1 MAKSDLRIL
10 ALVMAGGEGRRL
22 LPLTLERSKPAVPFG
37 GSYRIVDFV
46 LSNFLNSGIYSQFV
60 LVQYRSQSLIH
71 HLREGWRI
79 STPHPDDFLTIVP
92 PQMRVGTNWY
102 RGTADAVYQNFNL
115 IYDFRPD
122 LIAVFG
128 ADHIYRMH
136 IGHMIR
142 FHRKKQADVSVAM
155 LPVPREEA
163 TGFGVAETEPD
174 DRIIKWWEKPEEPPE
189 MPGRPGYSYSS
200 MGNYIFEPGALVE
213 ILRRVTEERLEPDF
227 GKTIV
232 PLMAEDPQWNV
243 FAYDFLRNQVPG
255 VHPYEERGYWRDV
268 GTLESYWAAHQDL
281 LGREPRFDLNNR
293 RWPIHTPVLPV
304 RQSPHSQ
311 RIAGRLVHRIRDH
324 RRRSPDRTQRDRAG
338 RDDRERRRDRGFDRH
353 GSLQGV
359 PECPVGSRDSR
370 PVQRHRGGG
379 GRGGGR
385 PRPSAMMF
393 GSRAGSSPFRAGRPV
408 RTSKRLLQPSRA
420 GQSVPGVRPRLR
432 RSPSTA
438 PRAHTRS
445 GTLRRSRGIWRARR
459 TRRPGRPATGRRS
472 D

>member
-1 MAKSDLRIL
+1 M
-10 ALVMAGGEGRRL
+10 
-22 LPLTLERSKPAVPFG
+22 PFG

-142 FHRKKQADVSVAM
+142 FHRKKNADVSVAM
-155 LPVPREEA
+155 LPVPREDA

-189 MPGRPGYSYSS
+189 RPGRPGYSYSS
-200 MGNYIFEPGALVE
+200 MGNYIFEPGALVDV
-213 ILRRVTEERLEPDF
+213 LRRVTEERLEPDF

-232 PLMAEDPQWNV
+232 PLMAEDPKWNV

-293 RWPIHTPVLPV
+293 RWPIHTRSYQFANPRILSGSVEDSSIGSGTIVDGARIV
-304 RQSPHSQ
+304 RSV
-311 RIAGRLVHRIRDH
+311 IGRGVTIESGAEIVD
-324 RRRSPDRTQRDRAG
+324 SIVMDRGRVCRNARLDRAIVDRYNVIEEG
-338 RDDRERRRDRGFDRH
+338 EVVAADAPTERDDVRIESGLITLPRG
-353 GSLQGV
+353 
-359 PECPVGSRDSR
+359 
-370 PVQRHRGGG
+370 
-379 GRGGGR
+379 
-385 PRPSAMMF
+385 
-393 GSRAGSSPFRAGRPV
+393 
-408 RTSKRLLQPSRA
+408 
-420 GQSVPGVRPRLR
+420 
-432 RSPSTA
+432 
-438 PRAHTRS
+438 
-445 GTLRRSRGIWRARR
+445 R
-459 TRRPGRPATGRRS
+459 TRPNV
-472 D
+472 